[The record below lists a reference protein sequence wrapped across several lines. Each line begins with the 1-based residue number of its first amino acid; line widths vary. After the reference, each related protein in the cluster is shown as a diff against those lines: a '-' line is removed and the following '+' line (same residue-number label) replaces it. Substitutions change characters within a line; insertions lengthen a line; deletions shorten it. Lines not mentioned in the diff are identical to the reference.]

1 MGIDIHVKWISS
13 QIMRIRKTKISRLR
27 RYGDKLSP

>member
-13 QIMRIRKTKISRLR
+13 GIMRIRKTKISRLR
-27 RYGDKLSP
+27 

>member
-1 MGIDIHVKWISS
+1 VYRMGIDIHVKWISS

-27 RYGDKLSP
+27 

>member
-1 MGIDIHVKWISS
+1 MKVYRMGIDIHVKWISS

-27 RYGDKLSP
+27 

>member
-27 RYGDKLSP
+27 